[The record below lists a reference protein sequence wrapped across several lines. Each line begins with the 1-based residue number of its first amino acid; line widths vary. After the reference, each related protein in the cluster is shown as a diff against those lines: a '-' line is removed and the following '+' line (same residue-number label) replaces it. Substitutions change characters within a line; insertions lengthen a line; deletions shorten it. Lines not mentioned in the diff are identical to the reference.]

1 MPEFNELD
9 PVVHGQIR
17 LAVLS
22 ILVGAEEAE
31 FTYLRERVGASD
43 GNLSVHLSKLE
54 AAGYIAVKKHFVNK
68 KPQSIYRITEKG
80 RNAFMRYV
88 ENLKALLGR
97 DLKGR
102 RYTKRE

>member
-54 AAGYIAVKKHFVNK
+54 AAGYIAVKK